1 MLVKDAEDN
10 SRVGHARDLDV
21 VEIVIDSEPLFK
33 CKYQRVD
40 ARAARMDQ
48 RAVDVE
54 KQQALCS
61 RCCPE
66 RSRANP
72 GEPCPILPR
81 DSGALK
87 ALVRASLAPQ

>member
-1 MLVKDAEDN
+1 MLVKNAEDN
-10 SRVGHARDLDV
+10 SRVGHARDLDIV
-21 VEIVIDSEPLFK
+21 QIVIDSEPLFK

-66 RSRANP
+66 PFGFAQ
-72 GEPCPILPR
+72 
-81 DSGALK
+81 
-87 ALVRASLAPQ
+87 ALVRASLALQ

>member
-40 ARAARMDQ
+40 ARAA
-48 RAVDVE
+48 
-54 KQQALCS
+54 
-61 RCCPE
+61 
-66 RSRANP
+66 
-72 GEPCPILPR
+72 
-81 DSGALK
+81 
-87 ALVRASLAPQ
+87 